1 MRVTLLGT
9 GCPQVSTR
17 RYGPAN
23 LLRTSTRQFLIDC
36 GSGVTQRLLAAGTS
50 GRHIDA
56 VLLTHL
62 HSDHIVDLFQL
73 IISSWHQGRD
83 RPQRFYGPVGTK
95 QYMKGLMALWKPE
108 LDQRI
113 AHEKRPSTTAL
124 EIEVTEVDAGIV
136 IQDGDLSV
144 IAVPVRHQPVKA
156 AFGYVFA
163 DSRHK
168 VGFSGD
174 TAYCPELIQAAKDAD
189 ALVHE
194 CFIHREMLALPG
206 RSPETL
212 ANVASYHT
220 LSTEVGKVAA
230 QAHAACLILN
240 HFVPVEFDAA
250 KLLAEVRSDY
260 PGPVLVGED
269 LMEFD
274 AATRMISHA
283 GASIALPMGN

>member
-9 GCPQVSTR
+9 GCPQVSTL
-17 RYGPAN
+17 RYGPSS
-23 LLRTSTRQFLIDC
+23 LLRWNDRQFLIDC
-36 GSGVTQRLLAAGTS
+36 GSGVTQRLLGAGTS
-50 GRHIDA
+50 GKLLDA

-73 IISSWHQGRD
+73 IISSWHQSRD
-83 RPQRFYGPVGTK
+83 RPQRIYGPVGTR
-95 QYMKGLMALWKPE
+95 QYLNGLMALWKPE

-124 EIEVTEVDAGIV
+124 ELEIIEVEPGV
-136 IQDGDLSV
+136 IIRDGSLTV
-144 IAVPVRHQPVKA
+144 TAVAVRHQPVKA
-156 AFGYVFA
+156 AFGYIFA
-163 DSRHK
+163 DGRHK

-174 TAYCPELIQAAKDAD
+174 TAFCPELIAAAHGAD

-194 CFIHREMLALPG
+194 CFLHREMLALPG
-206 RSPETL
+206 RSAETV

-230 QAHAACLILN
+230 QAGIACLILN
-240 HFVPVEFDAA
+240 HFVPVVFDRAN
-250 KLLAEVRSDY
+250 LLAEVRADY
-260 PGPVLVGED
+260 TGPVLIGED

-274 AATRMISHA
+274 ATSRRVSW
-283 GASIALPMGN
+283 GELSLGLPVP